1 LLGICTDSIAPSELR
16 HVKQALSDLLEVSPS
31 EVFSIMAEDCKGSE
45 AETGASRR
53 NILEFLNTD
62 AKSQRKELL
71 ESGKYIEAENTFSSG
86 FYDVLSTTAI
96 AETRLILSLLLPLST
111 ISGRNCTRTSSGKFA
126 KTLIKCLH
134 PKSSIGLTMLLIKL
148 WDDFTTKADGLDPR
162 WMICFLADHGE
173 AVVQAALEKGDKEA
187 KSILEYPN
195 TNTSKRLGRYFARDN
210 DRSEPELETRKLIPV
225 FAQTMLDPVLVSSQ
239 LKRSSS

>member
-1 LLGICTDSIAPSELR
+1 
-16 HVKQALSDLLEVSPS
+16 
-31 EVFSIMAEDCKGSE
+31 MAEDCKGSE

-111 ISGRNCTRTSSGKFA
+111 ISGRNCTRASSGKFA